1 MAGVYAWLRPDGGC
15 MAIVLSRTQ
24 RDAVYRFVVSDLAR
38 AGDLATVLEEGQIA
52 MAEQLRQHFDQA
64 VRLLDEIE
72 WTPAGTRD
80 RYEVGLAEADVQG
93 LFERLYED
101 STRVINEAITEFA
114 DAVLKEAFSVAEV
127 SGMVLGRHP
136 SRPSRPQL
144 RAVQEPGSS
153 V

>member
-1 MAGVYAWLRPDGGC
+1 MAL
-15 MAIVLSRTQ
+15 VLNRAQ

-38 AGDLATVLEEGQIA
+38 AGSLAIALEEGEIA
-52 MAEQLRQHFDQA
+52 SAERLRQQFEQA
-64 VRLLDEIE
+64 VRLLDQIE
-72 WTPAGTRD
+72 WIHASSRD
-80 RYEVGLAEADVQG
+80 RYEVVLAEADVQG

-114 DAVLKEAFSVAEV
+114 DAVLKGAFSVAEV
-127 SGMVLGRHP
+127 SGTVLRRRT

-153 V
+153 A

>member
-1 MAGVYAWLRPDGGC
+1 MAL
-15 MAIVLSRTQ
+15 VLNRAQ

-38 AGDLATVLEEGQIA
+38 AGGLALALEEGEITT
-52 MAEQLRQHFDQA
+52 AERLRQQFDQA
-64 VRLLDEIE
+64 VRLLDQIE
-72 WTPAGTRD
+72 WTQVGSRD
-80 RYEVGLAEADVQG
+80 RYEVVLAEADVQG

-127 SGMVLGRHP
+127 SGSVLGRHP

>member
-1 MAGVYAWLRPDGGC
+1 MAL
-15 MAIVLSRTQ
+15 VLNRAQ

-38 AGDLATVLEEGQIA
+38 AGGLALALEEGEITT
-52 MAEQLRQHFDQA
+52 AERLRQQFDQA
-64 VRLLDEIE
+64 VRLLEQIE
-72 WTPAGTRD
+72 WTQVGSRD
-80 RYEVGLAEADVQG
+80 RYEVVLAEADVQG

-127 SGMVLGRHP
+127 SGTVLGRHTA
-136 SRPSRPQL
+136 RPSRPQL

-153 V
+153 A